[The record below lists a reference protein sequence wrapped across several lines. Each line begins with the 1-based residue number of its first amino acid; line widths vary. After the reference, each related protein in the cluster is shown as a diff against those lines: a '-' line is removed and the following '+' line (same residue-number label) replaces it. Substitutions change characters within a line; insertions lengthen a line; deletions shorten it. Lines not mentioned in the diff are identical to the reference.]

1 MLDVSTASVNKL
13 LGIAI
18 RAEIDANKTYSDLA
32 ERVLNPLL
40 KEKFQWLAYE
50 ENKHKEILEKLYE
63 TLYQG
68 DEPQIPDT
76 TDEALLPSIHIG
88 PSSSFADI
96 LHQAMESEKSAEN
109 FYANLSK
116 RFEDPQKKILT
127 YFSKVEHSHYMMLQ
141 SEYALAQ
148 DFEDYAEKD
157 IDKIVT

>member
-1 MLDVSTASVNKL
+1 MLEVSTVSVNKL

-18 RAEIDANKTYSDLA
+18 RAEMEANKTYSDMA
-32 ERVLNPLL
+32 ERVSNPLL

-50 ENKHKEILEKLYE
+50 ENKHKEILGKLYE

-68 DEPQIPDT
+68 DEPKIPDT

-109 FYANLSK
+109 FYVDLSK

>member
-1 MLDVSTASVNKL
+1 MLDVSTASVNEL
-13 LGIAI
+13 LEIAI
-18 RAEIDANKTYSDLA
+18 KAEMEANKTYSDLA
-32 ERVLNPLL
+32 RRISNPLL

-50 ENKHKEILEKLYE
+50 ENKHKEILEKLYK

-68 DEPQIPDT
+68 DEPQVPDT
-76 TDEALLPSIHIG
+76 VDETLLPSIHID

-116 RFEDPQKKILT
+116 RFEDPQKKILN
-127 YFSKVEHSHYMMLQ
+127 YLSKVEHSHYMMLQ
-141 SEYALAQ
+141 SEYVLAQ

-157 IDKIVT
+157 IDKVVT

>member
-1 MLDVSTASVNKL
+1 
-13 LGIAI
+13 
-18 RAEIDANKTYSDLA
+18 
-32 ERVLNPLL
+32 
-40 KEKFQWLAYE
+40 
-50 ENKHKEILEKLYE
+50 
-63 TLYQG
+63 
-68 DEPQIPDT
+68 
-76 TDEALLPSIHIG
+76 
-88 PSSSFADI
+88 
-96 LHQAMESEKSAEN
+96 MESEKSAEN